1 MPKIQYE
8 KILPS
13 AHNLYIHNFVVSL
26 LYIYFLRKSMLFLS
40 HLSLNYLQRAHD
52 MIACNKY

>member
-26 LYIYFLRKSMLFLS
+26 LYIYFLRKSMLFFVTFVIKLFTKS
-40 HLSLNYLQRAHD
+40 TRYDSL
-52 MIACNKY
+52 

>member
-8 KILPS
+8 KVLPS

-26 LYIYFLRKSMLFLS
+26 LYICFHEKSMIFLS
-40 HLSLNYLQRAHD
+40 YLSLNSLQKTQD
-52 MIACNKY
+52 MITCDKY